1 MRDYDTPTF
10 NDEERAYRRAQR
22 EAIRKKKKR
31 ARRRRMLCRLLPV
44 FGVVLTLSL
53 ILVFLGDRQP
63 ARPEAGLELEQPT
76 FSTDDPSRLPEMEAP
91 YEFTLFS
98 DENTVTLGEELPSK
112 HAVVIDLQ
120 TGAILAE
127 KSADTVI
134 SPASMT
140 KIMTLLVAAEHVA
153 DRLDETYT
161 MTIDIS
167 DYCYVNDCSVV
178 GLEPN
183 EVVPVRELLYGTI
196 LPSGADAAV
205 CLANFVAGSHEAFV
219 DMMNAKVQELGL
231 SESAHFT
238 NAVGLYDAQNVCTVK
253 DMALILKAAMENEL
267 CREVLN
273 ARTYETL
280 PTEQHPS
287 GQVLSNLFL
296 RRIED
301 HLPDGFSAIGAKT
314 GFVNQSG
321 SCAASCGRDE
331 STGSLYICVTGNAF
345 SSWRAIYDHVDL
357 YSRFCAR

>member
-1 MRDYDTPTF
+1 MRDYDTPIFTE
-10 NDEERAYRRAQR
+10 EERLQRRAER
-22 EAIRKKKKR
+22 EAARKKKKQ
-31 ARRRRMLCRLLPV
+31 AKRRRMLQRLLPV
-44 FGVVLTLSL
+44 FAVVAALSIIL
-53 ILVFLGDRQP
+53 ITLGDKQP
-63 ARPEAGLELEQPT
+63 ARPEASLELEQPT
-76 FSTDDPSRLPEMEAP
+76 FSHEDPTRLPGVATEVP
-91 YEFTLFS
+91 QFTIFA
-98 DENTVTLGEELPSK
+98 DANTVHLGEDLPSK

-127 KSADTVI
+127 KDSDTII

-140 KIMTLLVAAEHVA
+140 KILTLLVAAEHVA

-178 GLEPN
+178 GFEPD
-183 EVVPVRELLYGTI
+183 EVIPVRELLYGTI

-219 DMMNAKVQELGL
+219 EMMNQKAEELGL
-231 SESAHFT
+231 SETAHFT
-238 NAVGLYDAQNVCTVK
+238 NCVGLYDPQNVCTVK

-267 CREVLN
+267 CQEVLN
-273 ARTYETL
+273 ARTYKTA
-280 PTEQHPS
+280 PTPQHPE

-301 HLPDGFSAIGAKT
+301 HLPEGFSAVGAKT

-321 SCAASCGRDE
+321 SCAASCGRD
-331 STGSLYICVTGNAF
+331 SDGNLYICVTGNAF

-357 YSRFCAR
+357 YTKYCA

>member
-1 MRDYDTPTF
+1 
-10 NDEERAYRRAQR
+10 
-22 EAIRKKKKR
+22 
-31 ARRRRMLCRLLPV
+31 
-44 FGVVLTLSL
+44 
-53 ILVFLGDRQP
+53 
-63 ARPEAGLELEQPT
+63 
-76 FSTDDPSRLPEMEAP
+76 
-91 YEFTLFS
+91 
-98 DENTVTLGEELPSK
+98 
-112 HAVVIDLQ
+112 
-120 TGAILAE
+120 
-127 KSADTVI
+127 
-134 SPASMT
+134 MT